1 MMLLIISSTLGKREA
16 LPHVADATAATL
28 RAVSESENSF
38 IQYFTCFVPGPR
50 QEWKAKVLV
59 RGGAPLAPGNLTCA
73 ASDLSRYRTQTV
85 LHNP

>member
-38 IQYFTCFVPGPR
+38 Y
-50 QEWKAKVLV
+50 
-59 RGGAPLAPGNLTCA
+59 
-73 ASDLSRYRTQTV
+73 SV
-85 LHNP
+85 LHLLCAGPKARVEGEGPCQGWSALGSRQPHLCSIRPQPV